1 MSLSDIKEVWRVE
14 IQGALPG
21 EESMN
26 LDAALLN
33 DAKSPD
39 FVPMLRFY
47 DWLNPT
53 LTIGY
58 GQPRSDIDFDALKL
72 DGVDFAVRPTG
83 GRAVLHWD
91 EITYSIILP
100 SGHPISESSV
110 LESYHAIS
118 VGLADGLRRLGIEAE
133 ISRGE
138 SGGHKNP
145 SCFSSTSRYEVSVGG
160 KKLIGS
166 AQRRKNGA
174 LLQQGSIPIGGEFR
188 NLDKYLV
195 NSEIDTELSKKAACI
210 RDYIEKTP
218 PKFQIYQIFAE
229 SLAEK
234 LCFRYS
240 D

>member
-1 MSLSDIKEVWRVE
+1 MSSLEIEEYWRVE

-33 DAKSPD
+33 EAKSQT
-39 FVPMLRFY
+39 FQPMLRFY

-58 GQPRSDIDFDALKL
+58 GQPRSDIDFEALER

-91 EITYSIILP
+91 EVTYSIILP

-110 LESYHAIS
+110 LESYHTIS
-118 VGLADGLRRLGIEAE
+118 VGLAEGLRRIGIEAE

-174 LLQQGSIPIGGEFR
+174 LLQQGSIPVGGEFR
-188 NLDKYLV
+188 YLDRYLV
-195 NSEIDTELSKKAACI
+195 NSEIDPELSKKAVCI
-210 RDYIEKTP
+210 SECVDTAPLKS
-218 PKFQIYQIFAE
+218 QIYKILAD

-234 LCFRYS
+234 LCFSYS
-240 D
+240 